1 MTIDQLVTPFLKIS
15 DQIAFNGTLLI
26 QMGLFLALYVILKP
40 LMWEPILQS
49 LDRRRALTSGQKE
62 QADLEEAEILR
73 LENEYQAK
81 IKSARAA
88 AGEERNKLRATAQN
102 SAKQLIE
109 TAKNEA
115 AKTVAA
121 VRAEVGAA
129 AEKARG
135 QLKTEAEASADAMTA
150 KILGRSV

>member
-1 MTIDQLVTPFLKIS
+1 MNIDQLVTPFLKIS
-15 DQIAFNGTLLI
+15 EEIAFNWTMVI
-26 QMGLFLALYVILKP
+26 QMVLFLALYLILKP
-40 LMWEPILQS
+40 LLWEPTLQV

-81 IKSARAA
+81 LKAARTA
-88 AGEERNKLRATAQN
+88 AGEERSKLRGTAQE

-115 AKTVAA
+115 AKTVAV
-121 VRAEVGAA
+121 VRGEVNAA
-129 AEKARG
+129 AAKARG
-135 QLKTEAEASADAMTA
+135 QLKPEAESAADAMTA
-150 KILGRSV
+150 KILGRPV